1 MKRILLVAA
10 MALTGCQKLN
20 DGVSKVNG
28 AISSSLSSVGKA
40 LKGSTATQ
48 NLGPASP
55 VSGLGAVCKDYE
67 ENAMAAEK
75 KWTEKGSLSS
85 MPLIS
90 RLRRAEVPAI

>member
-10 MALTGCQKLN
+10 MALTGCQQLN

-40 LKGSTATQ
+40 LNGSTVTQ

-75 KWTEKGSLSS
+75 KWTGKR
-85 MPLIS
+85 IS
-90 RLRRAEVPAI
+90 

>member
-10 MALTGCQKLN
+10 MALTGCQQLN

-40 LKGSTATQ
+40 LNGSTATQ

-75 KWTEKGSLSS
+75 KWTGKGSLSP
-85 MPLIS
+85 MPLF
-90 RLRRAEVPAI
+90 LKLQRAEVPAI